1 MATRPGIIAAIAAAS
16 LAVLLGCSI
25 STSSPEWVTVGERI
39 SQPVAVAAENAE
51 TARIAL
57 RMGAGE
63 LSVDGGADALLE
75 GTFTYNVADWEPEV
89 HYTVDES
96 EGRLTVRQ
104 PNADQI
110 SLRSGAY
117 NAWDLLLT
125 DALPIS
131 LRIECG
137 AGEQDIDLVG
147 LNITDLDVKLG
158 AGDSIVSVSD
168 TPALSRIDLDVGAGS
183 ARLDLSGVWAE
194 DAEIDIQGGVGETT
208 VQLPKNVGV
217 RVEVSRGI
225 GDVDVSG
232 LYRQGTAWVN
242 EAYGT
247 ADVTLNIAIRAGVG
261 RVVLEAPR

>member
-1 MATRPGIIAAIAAAS
+1 MATRPGIIAATAVAS
-16 LAVLLGCSI
+16 LAVLLGCRI
-25 STSSPEWVTVGERI
+25 STSSPKWVTVSERL
-39 SQPVAVAAENAE
+39 SQPVTVASEDAE

-57 RMGAGE
+57 RMGVGE

-89 HYTVDES
+89 HYAVNNG

-110 SLRSGAY
+110 SLRSSVY
-117 NAWDLLLT
+117 NAWDLLLS

-158 AGDSIVSVSD
+158 AGDSMISVSD
-168 TPALSRIDLDVGAGS
+168 TPALSTIDLDVGVGNV
-183 ARLDLSGVWAE
+183 RLDLSGTWAE
-194 DAEIDIQGGVGETT
+194 DVEIDIRGGVGETT
-208 VQLPKNVGV
+208 VQLPKDVGV
-217 RVEVSRGI
+217 RVEVSSGI
-225 GDVDVSG
+225 GDVDVSSLSREG
-232 LYRQGTAWVN
+232 SAWVN
-242 EAYGT
+242 EAYST
-247 ADVTLNIAIRAGVG
+247 ANVTLNITIRAGVG
-261 RVVLEAPR
+261 RVVLEAQR